1 MAAMETLVNT
11 VTGACCVDSHRRP
24 GACAFP
30 EIPGER
36 EKRRSE
42 AGDPMRDV
50 FRLSET
56 TLGKERCFDNTVS
69 CFHSD
74 AQPAVQAASS
84 RFKHSEAPHEQWNS
98 KDIQALKC

>member
-1 MAAMETLVNT
+1 MWTA
-11 VTGACCVDSHRRP
+11 TGDQEHVL
-24 GACAFP
+24 FLKFQV
-30 EIPGER
+30 R

-74 AQPAVQAASS
+74 AQPAVQATSS

-98 KDIQALKC
+98 KDIRALKC